1 MWAHRPGKG
10 QDLRGRDGFGVV
22 HQPAGLGGPQS
33 AGLQLGD
40 FYTGNGLDRL
50 RAVFVLHRCT
60 IGGSLQTDKDRKISH
75 FVIYKILQV
84 SFYSFKDTIK
94 MTFFEISIFKK
105 LFLKMFTWYHTCI
118 SKKKS
123 ISTFYLCCKER
134 WRKCLFLC
142 WHWDGRKREFVRHQ
156 VVHKAEKWL
165 IKQSS

>member
-1 MWAHRPGKG
+1 MNMLTSFKFQPVIKYNHKITIATIKVLPRQEGTLPAMWAHRPGKG

-60 IGGSLQTDKDRKISH
+60 RGGSLQTDKDRKISQ

-94 MTFFEISIFKK
+94 ITFFEISIFKK
-105 LFLKMFTWYHTCI
+105 LF
-118 SKKKS
+118 
-123 ISTFYLCCKER
+123 
-134 WRKCLFLC
+134 
-142 WHWDGRKREFVRHQ
+142 
-156 VVHKAEKWL
+156 
-165 IKQSS
+165 